1 MPAPRLPSRV
11 GRCLAA
17 VVVAAL
23 VADAA
28 WGFFPSLPPTN
39 RVTGGGPQ
47 NQTPPSNQTPP
58 GGPPPPPPPPPS
70 QPVTPGFPNSP
81 PASSP
86 PGSQGPPVAPVILPS
101 GGITPT
107 PPSPPGP
114 IPEVSAHGLTAGLAL
129 TLCGILMITDRR
141 RKHKALPPAAGQ

>member
-11 GRCLAA
+11 GRYLAA
-17 VVVAAL
+17 ALIVAL

-47 NQTPPSNQTPP
+47 NQTPPG
-58 GGPPPPPPPPPS
+58 GGPPPPPPGQSVIPGIPNAPPS
-70 QPVTPGFPNSP
+70 
-81 PASSP
+81 SSP
-86 PGSQGPPVAPVILPS
+86 PGSQGPPVAPVIPPS
-101 GGITPT
+101 SGTTPT
-107 PPSPPGP
+107 PPGP

-141 RKHKALPPAAGQ
+141 RKHQGLPPAKDR